1 MQKSLPETTFALILV
16 LAFLVYWPGLS
27 GGFLFDDFVNLPAL
41 GAYGPV
47 DNATA
52 FWRYVTSGNAD
63 PTGRPLAL
71 LSFLVD
77 ARTWPADPWP
87 FKRTNVLLH
96 LFNGAL
102 LFALLKWI
110 GAVLVKSGDVAG
122 ARAARWA
129 AVVGAGLWLLHPLL
143 VSTTLYIVQR
153 EAMLPAT
160 FVLLGLL
167 GYLAGRR
174 RAIEGRASGI
184 WISTASIAICTVL
197 GVLCKA
203 NGALL
208 PMLAWILEAL
218 LLAPAAPILGS
229 RWRTMTRLVLVLPTL
244 AVVAWLVYAGAKGFI
259 VGTAEAHRPWTL
271 SERLLT
277 ETRILVDYLALLW
290 IPHPYSRGLF
300 NDGYAISTRLLSPP
314 STLLCAT
321 MLAALVAFAFAVR
334 RRHAPLAAA
343 ILFFFAGH
351 LMESSVIPLEL
362 YFEHRNYVP
371 ALLMFWPLARWLCAA
386 QRAVGASAD
395 RPTLHAVRRMM
406 ALALPLL
413 FASLTFFATRLWG
426 NVAEQGLLWAALNP
440 ESPRAQAYAAQ
451 IEMARGHPE
460 IAEARLRRVLAANPD
475 ELQIAL
481 NLVEAR
487 CEQSALALADL
498 DAAATSLRTTRKLDR
513 LAFDWIDRHVQDA
526 KDARCVGLDL
536 DALDRLVDAMA
547 ANPQVDELAGRR
559 QDVASLRGRIALAR
573 GNAQQALAW
582 FDAAF
587 DADPTPQAAL
597 QQSALLAAAGH
608 PDFGI
613 LHLDRAAKN
622 RDSIHPAPAGMPAIH
637 AWLLRRQHYWENEFK
652 ALRSAMRADATSAAG
667 TKP

>member
-1 MQKSLPETTFALILV
+1 VRKALPETTFALILG
-16 LAFLVYWPGLS
+16 LALLVYWPGLS

-52 FWRYVTSGNAD
+52 FWRYLTSGNAD

-102 LFALLKWI
+102 LFLLLKRL
-110 GAVLVKSGDVAG
+110 GLALARPDRGED

-129 AVVGAGLWLLHPLL
+129 AVVGAALWVLHPLL
-143 VSTTLYIVQR
+143 VSTTLYVVQR

-167 GYLAGRR
+167 GYLAGRS
-174 RAIEGRASGI
+174 RAREGHASGVFI
-184 WISTASIAICTVL
+184 AGASIAACTGL
-197 GVLCKA
+197 GVLSKA

-208 PMLAWILEAL
+208 PMFAWILEAI
-218 LLAPAAPILGS
+218 LLAPAAPVANPATAS
-229 RWRTMTRLVLVLPTL
+229 RFRAMTRLVLVLPSL
-244 AVVAWLVYAGAKGFI
+244 AVIAWLAYAGAKGFI

-271 SERLLT
+271 GERLLT
-277 ETRILVDYLALLW
+277 EARIVVDYLALLW

-300 NDGYAISTRLLSPP
+300 NDGYAISTGLLAPP
-314 STLLCAT
+314 STLACAVL
-321 MLAALVAFAFAVR
+321 LAALVALAFAVR
-334 RRHAPLAAA
+334 RRHAALSAA

-362 YFEHRNYVP
+362 YFEHRNYAP
-371 ALLMFWPLARWLCAA
+371 ALLMFWPLARWLTAPSQPA
-386 QRAVGASAD
+386 TLFALRRTLAV
-395 RPTLHAVRRMM
+395 
-406 ALALPLL
+406 ALPHLL
-413 FASLTFFATRLWG
+413 AGLTFYAARLWG

-451 IEMARGHPE
+451 IEMARGYPAV
-460 IAEARLRRVLAANPD
+460 AEARLRPVLAESPD
-475 ELQIAL
+475 EIQIAL
-481 NLVEAR
+481 NLVDAR
-487 CEQSALALADL
+487 CRQGALAPADL
-498 DAAATSLRTTRKLDR
+498 DAAATSLRTTRKLVS
-513 LAFDWIDRHVQDA
+513 LAFDWIDRHVDA
-526 KDARCVGLDL
+526 AKACSCAGLDL
-536 DALDRLVDAMA
+536 AALERLVDAMA
-547 ANPQVDELAGRR
+547 ANPQVAELAGRR

-587 DADPTPQAAL
+587 DADPTPEAAL
-597 QQSALLAAAGH
+597 HQSALLAASGH
-608 PDFGI
+608 ADFGI
-613 LHLDRAAKN
+613 LHLDRAA
-622 RDSIHPAPAGMPAIH
+622 RGLGAERPAPLGMPRIH
-637 AWLLRRQHYWENEFK
+637 AWLLRRQGYWNEEFRK
-652 ALRSAMRADATSAAG
+652 LRSTMLSDAAAA
-667 TKP
+667 KRP